1 MSEFTFHSYQL
12 SYYFRLH
19 RSLYS
24 SAFSGFIALMSSKKC
39 NHRLPVHDH
48 HFTKQRK
55 KLVFACCAYVLH
67 EAIYMRA
74 LFCEIQY
81 FSTTSFDCIAE
92 YFRDERK
99 HLSLAFS
106 LQRTCN
112 AGVSGMPRRDMLRTV
127 WTEQCQGK
135 RKHHAAEWNGL
146 ASSDECGNGRIWQVV
161 EETAF
166 VTAASDTRFRE
177 RLVWKALV

>member
-1 MSEFTFHSYQL
+1 
-12 SYYFRLH
+12 
-19 RSLYS
+19 
-24 SAFSGFIALMSSKKC
+24 MSSKKC

-55 KLVFACCAYVLH
+55 KQAFACCAYVLH

-135 RKHHAAEWNGL
+135 RKHHAAEWNEL
-146 ASSDECGNGRIWQVV
+146 SLVRRMWQRADMASGWRDRVCYSCKWHAFPRTVSLESACLRISAVFELVQYFDGGKCLYLDLQWQIFG
-161 EETAF
+161 EG
-166 VTAASDTRFRE
+166 
-177 RLVWKALV
+177 